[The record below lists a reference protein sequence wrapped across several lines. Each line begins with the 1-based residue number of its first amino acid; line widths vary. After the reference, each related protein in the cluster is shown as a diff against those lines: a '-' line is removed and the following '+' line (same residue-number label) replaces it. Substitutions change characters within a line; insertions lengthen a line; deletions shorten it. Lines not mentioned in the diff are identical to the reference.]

1 MTPSAT
7 CDLAMTEAAGGVAA
21 ALEAVNCVAAEVT
34 GATFGRLFAP
44 GGILVTALTIIL
56 TLYVAFFAINLLTG
70 RSVLGVRALTPRMLT
85 LGLVLT
91 FATSW
96 VAYQSVVWGVFVDGP
111 DWLASALTGDSGSA
125 TQTFATKVDVV
136 FAAVQQ
142 ASAGQTDIETFSP
155 AGMLW
160 MGALLFMLGTVGLLV
175 TARIALALLVALGP
189 IFVVMAL
196 FEGTRGLFTGW
207 LKGLTMMALTPLFA
221 VLGGSIM
228 LEMAVPI
235 LAALTAIPGEIPA
248 RAAMAFFM
256 IGAVHVALM
265 VMVLKVVGT
274 MVSGWTVFGLANS
287 EKDAARGG
295 SNMPAPAPA
304 PAAANPYNSANG
316 SQPAQSSAARRT
328 AVVAA
333 APPRAAN
340 DGGGASGS
348 SGALGAGGARVTKV
362 YATSSGSGQGAET
375 SKAASRTSGLGSRFK
390 SASGT
395 SAGARQTEKVK

>member
-1 MTPSAT
+1 MTPSNA
-7 CDLAMTEAAGGVAA
+7 CDLAMSEAAGGVAA

-96 VAYQSVVWGVFVDGP
+96 IAYQSVVWGVFVEGP

-175 TARIALALLVALGP
+175 TTRIALALLIALGP

-196 FEGTRGLFTGW
+196 FDGTRGLFTGW
-207 LKGLTMMALTPLFA
+207 LKGVTMMALTPLFA

-228 LEMAVPI
+228 LEMSVPI
-235 LAALTAIPGEIPA
+235 LAALNAVPGDIPA

-265 VMVLKVVGT
+265 AMVLKVMST
-274 MVSGWTVFGLANS
+274 MVGGWSVFGLANRES
-287 EKDAARGG
+287 DAGRGTA
-295 SNMPAPAPA
+295 SAPAPA
-304 PAAANPYNSANG
+304 PAQPAANPYNSASG
-316 SQPAQSSAARRT
+316 SQPAPSSAARRT

-333 APPRAAN
+333 TPPMAAN
-340 DGGGASGS
+340 DTGGGAGGGSGS
-348 SGALGAGGARVTKV
+348 GGARVTKV
-362 YATSSGSGQGAET
+362 YATSSANGQASET
-375 SKAASRTSGLGSRFK
+375 SKAASRTTGLGTRFK
-390 SASGT
+390 A
-395 SAGARQTEKVK
+395 APARQTEKVK

>member
-1 MTPSAT
+1 MTGGGT
-7 CDLAMTEAAGGVAA
+7 CDLAMSEAAGGVAA

-44 GGILVTALTIIL
+44 GGVLVSALTIIL

-70 RSVLGVRALTPRMLT
+70 RSVLGVRALTPRMIT

-142 ASAGQTDIETFSP
+142 ASEGKTDIETFSP

-160 MGALLFMLGTVGLLV
+160 LGALLFMLGTVGLLV
-175 TARIALALLVALGP
+175 TTRIALALLIALGP

-196 FEGTRGLFTGW
+196 FDGTRGLFVGW
-207 LKGLTMMALTPLFA
+207 LKGVTMMALTPLFA

-228 LEMAVPI
+228 LEMSVPI
-235 LAALTAIPGEIPA
+235 LAALNQVPGEIPA

-265 VMVLKVVGT
+265 VLVLKVAGA
-274 MVSGWTVFGLANS
+274 MVAGWSVFGLAS
-287 EKDAARGG
+287 EREEQSSPAA
-295 SNMPAPAPA
+295 APQQAA
-304 PAAANPYNSANG
+304 PAAALAQAQAA
-316 SQPAQSSAARRT
+316 SQASSQARRID
-328 AVVAA
+328 VAA
-333 APPRAAN
+333 IPAAHAAN
-340 DGGGASGS
+340 DSGGSGG
-348 SGALGAGGARVTKV
+348 SGGSRTVKV
-362 YATSSGSGQGAET
+362 YATSSGSAPSSPT
-375 SKAASRTSGLGSRFK
+375 SSARVRGSGIGSRFK
-390 SASGT
+390 SAAPKALDRSM
-395 SAGARQTEKVK
+395 EKTA

>member
-1 MTPSAT
+1 MTGGGT
-7 CDLAMTEAAGGVAA
+7 CDLAMSEAAGGVAA

-44 GGILVTALTIIL
+44 GGVLVSALTIIL

-70 RSVLGVRALTPRMLT
+70 RSVLGVRALTPRMIT

-111 DWLASALTGDSGSA
+111 DWLASVLTGDSGSA

-142 ASAGQTDIETFSP
+142 ASEGKTDIETFSP

-175 TARIALALLVALGP
+175 TTRIALALLIALGP

-196 FEGTRGLFTGW
+196 FDGTRGLFVGW
-207 LKGLTMMALTPLFA
+207 LKGVTMMALTPLFA

-228 LEMAVPI
+228 LEMSVPI
-235 LAALTAIPGEIPA
+235 LAALNQVPGEIPA

-265 VMVLKVVGT
+265 AMALKVMGT
-274 MVSGWTVFGLANS
+274 MVGGWQVFGLAS
-287 EKDAARGG
+287 SDSDKGRGSVPAA
-295 SNMPAPAPA
+295 APAPA
-304 PAAANPYNSANG
+304 PAASNAYNSAAG
-316 SQPAQSSAARRT
+316 SQPAPSSAARRT

-333 APPRAAN
+333 TPPMAAN
-340 DGGGASGS
+340 DS
-348 SGALGAGGARVTKV
+348 GAGGSAGAGGSRVTNV
-362 YATSSGSGQGAET
+362 YATSSGNGQQGEP

-390 SASGT
+390 A
-395 SAGARQTEKVK
+395 APARQTEKVK

>member
-1 MTPSAT
+1 MTGGGT
-7 CDLAMTEAAGGVAA
+7 CDLAMSEAAGG
-21 ALEAVNCVAAEVT
+21 VAAEVT

-44 GGILVTALTIIL
+44 GGILVSALTIIL

-70 RSVLGVRALTPRMLT
+70 RSVLGVRALTPRMIT

-142 ASAGQTDIETFSP
+142 ASEGQEDIQTFSP

-160 MGALLFMLGTVGLLV
+160 LGALLFMLGTVGLLV
-175 TARIALALLVALGP
+175 TTRIALALLIALGP

-196 FEGTRGLFTGW
+196 FDGTRGLFVGW
-207 LKGLTMMALTPLFA
+207 LKGVTMMALTPLFA

-228 LEMAVPI
+228 LEMSVPI
-235 LAALTAIPGEIPA
+235 LAALNQVPGEIPA

-265 VMVLKVVGT
+265 AMALKVMGT
-274 MVSGWTVFGLANS
+274 MVGGWQVFGLAS
-287 EKDAARGG
+287 SDSDKGRGSVPAA
-295 SNMPAPAPA
+295 APA
-304 PAAANPYNSANG
+304 PAASNAYNGAAG
-316 SQPAQSSAARRT
+316 SQPAPSSAARRT

-333 APPRAAN
+333 TPPMAAN
-340 DGGGASGS
+340 DSGAGAS
-348 SGALGAGGARVTKV
+348 AGAGGSRVTNV
-362 YATSSGSGQGAET
+362 YATSSGNGQQGEP

-390 SASGT
+390 A
-395 SAGARQTEKVK
+395 APARQTEKVK

>member
-1 MTPSAT
+1 MTPNST
-7 CDLAMTEAAGGVAA
+7 CDLALSEAAGGVAA

-70 RSVLGVRALTPRMLT
+70 RSVLGVRALTPRMMT

-136 FAAVQQ
+136 FSAVQK
-142 ASAGQTDIETFSP
+142 ASEGQENIETFSP

-175 TARIALALLVALGP
+175 TTRIALALLVALGP

-196 FEGTRGLFTGW
+196 FNGTRGLFVGW

-228 LEMAVPI
+228 LEMSVPI
-235 LAALTAIPGEIPA
+235 LAALTAVPGDIPA

-265 VMVLKVVGT
+265 VMVLKVMGT
-274 MVSGWTVFGLANS
+274 MVGGWQVFGLANS
-287 EKDAARGG
+287 DSGKAAERA
-295 SNMPAPAPA
+295 PAPAPA
-304 PAAANPYNSANG
+304 PAAQTANAYNSATG
-316 SQPAQSSAARRT
+316 SQPVASSAARRT

-333 APPRAAN
+333 TPPMAAN
-340 DGGGASGS
+340 DSGGSGN
-348 SGALGAGGARVTKV
+348 AGGTRVTKV
-362 YATSSGSGQGAET
+362 YATSSGNGQAGET

-390 SASGT
+390 SAP
-395 SAGARQTEKVK
+395 ARQTEKVK

>member
-1 MTPSAT
+1 MTGGGT
-7 CDLAMTEAAGGVAA
+7 CDLAMSEAAGGVAA

-44 GGILVTALTIIL
+44 GGILVSALTIIL

-70 RSVLGVRALTPRMLT
+70 RSVLGVRALTPRMIT

-142 ASAGQTDIETFSP
+142 ASEGQEDIQTFSP

-160 MGALLFMLGTVGLLV
+160 LGALLFMLGTVGLLV
-175 TARIALALLVALGP
+175 TTRIALALLIALGP

-196 FEGTRGLFTGW
+196 FDGTRGLFVGW
-207 LKGLTMMALTPLFA
+207 LKGVTMMALTPLFA

-228 LEMAVPI
+228 LEMSVPI
-235 LAALTAIPGEIPA
+235 LAALNQVPGEIPA

-265 VMVLKVVGT
+265 AMALKVMGT
-274 MVSGWTVFGLANS
+274 MVGGWQVFGLAS
-287 EKDAARGG
+287 SDSDKGRGSVPAA
-295 SNMPAPAPA
+295 APA
-304 PAAANPYNSANG
+304 PAASNAY
-316 SQPAQSSAARRT
+316 
-328 AVVAA
+328 
-333 APPRAAN
+333 
-340 DGGGASGS
+340 
-348 SGALGAGGARVTKV
+348 
-362 YATSSGSGQGAET
+362 
-375 SKAASRTSGLGSRFK
+375 
-390 SASGT
+390 
-395 SAGARQTEKVK
+395 